1 MRRAAA
7 LVTAGLVLAGCS
19 STVQGVA
26 SPAGPDGSQPY
37 ASVQDLYDD
46 IVEGGTS
53 CDNLEP
59 QSDNNPGAELAS
71 CELGGGDQLVLAVW
85 QSAGGRD
92 AGLSQIK
99 GALDDLELDYC
110 FVVGRGDS
118 GTWTINAGD
127 NPGVCQEV
135 GSDLGG
141 QVDKSDGS

>member
-1 MRRAAA
+1 MRKAAA
-7 LVTAGLVLAGCS
+7 YVAAGLLLAGCS

-26 SPAGPDGSQPY
+26 SRAGSDGTQKY

-46 IVEGGTS
+46 VVEGGTS
-53 CDNLEP
+53 CDTLEP

-71 CELGGGDQLVLAVW
+71 CELGGSDQLVLAVW

-99 GALDDLELDYC
+99 GALDDLDLDYC

-118 GTWTINAGD
+118 GTWSINAGD
-127 NPGVCQEV
+127 APEVCQQI

-141 QVDKSDGS
+141 QVDKSGT

>member
-1 MRRAAA
+1 MRKAAA

-19 STVQGVA
+19 STVQGA
-26 SPAGPDGSQPY
+26 GSPAPPDGRQTY
-37 ASVQDLYDD
+37 ANVQNLYDD
-46 IVEGGTS
+46 IVQGGTT
-53 CDNLEP
+53 CENLAP
-59 QSDNNPGAELAS
+59 QGDSNPGAELAS

-99 GALDDLELDYC
+99 GALDDLDIDYC

-118 GTWTINAGD
+118 GTWSINAGD
-127 NPGVCQEV
+127 DPAVCQEI

-141 QVDKSDGS
+141 QVDKSGT